1 MTQAFVISEDTE
13 LSKSIERY
21 FRFSRGV
28 AVETRGIPRADPDQ
42 QGWVPQVFSQISDWI
57 EAGARQN
64 GGEVDLRNSY
74 AIIDLFDDSQN
85 PITSLEE
92 LNPMSIQESHW
103 ATVVAMLVLAF
114 PEMQWVFVTP
124 HRPLNF
130 RTILFGDVDSTYD
143 IDNLRDLYLNPAYAQ
158 VRQQLNDFIAEDG
171 TSPED
176 VRRALFGDSEY
187 LPSEEARR
195 ILVSY
200 LERMTRA
207 QSFFYRA
214 HVLSASNTLID
225 ILRVKDEGLVALFD
239 STNLRNTIRQQMRK
253 QKGEQDK
260 PVTPWIPL
268 RYEVASA
275 IDEEQTYAYLNAYT
289 AYRFGYRSHI
299 ISSYKLANRVFSSSQ
314 NGTQTFQQPVSLLFE
329 DLYLNFPDRPYNVPL
344 SDLDKR
350 DEKLP
355 KLKNALYRIF
365 VTVGR
370 GPKGGNIV
378 VEDANRNYMLALQE
392 CGRLAKILYKPL
404 SGIFDV
410 WQRSGLKRQ
419 LRATRGLA
427 PGFETPD
434 KPLEGGEASRSH
446 STPGRLLSIADRLI
460 QRAQIILQNTRSV
473 PDAIHG
479 ALLVLEAQEY
489 LGHRTPTTSLEA
501 LALKHR
507 LEVTAE
513 CMFYGVEYNMDV
525 KSRFEEI
532 ERDIKTIGY
541 WFRSEIHRPSELN
554 AEIRIVSSLMMIFR
568 NHNQFDE
575 EQMCLVRIRYLYRRL
590 WYAKQRWYARLAY
603 PIRWYIDFLLAS
615 TTRFALAIAL
625 WIILLGLLFDYGR
638 GTSYQLWH
646 GYVDAMV
653 SFFGLQLPHE
663 MEKTVDEGVMMF
675 CVAAIVL
682 GYVHLGIFVSHL
694 YSIIARR

>member
-434 KPLEGGEASRSH
+434 KPSEGGEASRSH